1 MSKYKEIKGFKVQTL
16 ASDTAASVASTGSWA
31 AGTSMNTARDY
42 VGGAATSSDSALIFG
57 GSAYNVE
64 QYDGSSWTEKTE
76 MNCPNA
82 VNYARAPMGT
92 ATACIAAGGS
102 ASYSNLVEQW
112 DGSSWTEIAEL
123 NTGRAFGSASPI
135 GTVTAGLVVGGLYAN
150 PGQATANSELWN
162 GSAWTET
169 NNLNTARSYDAG
181 LGTSTS
187 ALVANGQAVA
197 PGYVVS
203 NTVETWDGSSW
214 TEVAEI
220 NTARGRGVAAGINS
234 TAAIYYAGST
244 GPSTVKAQTESWD
257 GSSWTEVADLAT
269 ARQRGGGGGTISSAI
284 MAGGNANP
292 PVTGATEEW
301 TTTPAPT
308 FQQINLGQVYYN
320 SGSNAFK
327 VTEQPVPG
335 GSWSSGGSTSNRR
348 ANMQGFGTSSNAAI
362 AATGYINP
370 GATNIANVEEYNG
383 TAWTEVNDVNTA
395 RRELWEFGTT
405 AAGIIAGGRPP
416 TTAAT
421 ESWNGSSWTEVN
433 DLNTGRSDSF
443 SSFGTSTSGMLASGY
458 VGPPTTADSE
468 TWDGTSWTEVS
479 NVNTARNY
487 AAGFGSLNTSGL
499 IAGGY
504 GTAET
509 AKVESWNGT
518 AWTEI
523 TDINSVRYG
532 LSAIGNSVDLGFVV
546 GGYRD
551 SSPPGQKALTELWN
565 GSSWT
570 EIADLSTAS
579 TSLGSSGHAGASDGI
594 VFGGNP
600 PSSGYSNASEE
611 FTAPVTNKT
620 ITVS

>member
-1 MSKYKEIKGFKVQTL
+1 MTTLKNLKGTAIQFLDADPVQY
-16 ASDTAASVASTGSWA
+16 VGSWSS
-31 AGTSMNTARDY
+31 GGSVNTARQY
-42 VGGAATSSDSALIFG
+42 GAGIGSSTAGLIFG
-57 GSAYNVE
+57 GSTGSNSAVTEQYNGTAWTEVNDLNAVQIAQASAGTLTSGMSAAGAVSPGANVE
-64 QYDGSSWTEKTE
+64 DWNGSSWAT
-76 MNCPNA
+76 NPHNI
-82 VNYARAPMGT
+82 NSARQFL
-92 ATACIAAGGS
+92 AGDGP
-102 ASYSNLVEQW
+102 SNDSV
-112 DGSSWTEIAEL
+112 
-123 NTGRAFGSASPI
+123 
-135 GTVTAGLVVGGLYAN
+135 LVVGGEPA
-150 PGQATANSELWN
+150 PN
-162 GSAWTET
+162 GALTE
-169 NNLNTARSYDAG
+169 
-181 LGTSTS
+181 
-187 ALVANGQAVA
+187 
-197 PGYVVS
+197 
-203 NTVETWDGSSW
+203 
-214 TEVAEI
+214 
-220 NTARGRGVAAGINS
+220 
-234 TAAIYYAGST
+234 IYN
-244 GPSTVKAQTESWD
+244 
-257 GSSWTEVADLAT
+257 GSSWTEVADLNAQRNQLAGVGTVTAFLAVGGSPAANDAELWNGSSWTEVADLNDGSPGLSASGDSGLALAFAGAPGFAAT
-269 ARQRGGGGGTISSAI
+269 NEAWNGTAWTEVGDLSTGRNFAGSSNN
-284 MAGGNANP
+284 AGNTSAFIASGNTSP
-292 PVTGATEEW
+292 GLITATEEW
-301 TTTPAPT
+301 TASSVFT
-308 FQQINLGQVYYN
+308 QINLGQVYYN

-348 ANMQGFGTSSNAAI
+348 SNMQGFGSSSTAAI

-370 GATNIANVEEYNG
+370 GATNIVNVEEYNG

-416 TTAAT
+416 PTAAT
-421 ESWNGSSWTEVN
+421 ESWNGSTWTEVN
-433 DLNTGRSDSF
+433 DLNTARSDSY

-532 LSAIGNSVDLGFVV
+532 LNAIGNSVDLGFVV

-551 SSPPGQKALTELWN
+551 SSPAGQKALTELWN

-570 EIADLSTAS
+570 EISDLSTAR
-579 TSLGSSGHAGASDGI
+579 TGLGASGHAGASNGI
-594 VFGGNP
+594 VFNGNP
-600 PSSGYSNASEE
+600 PSSGYTTASEE
-611 FTAPVTNKT
+611 FVAPKTNTT